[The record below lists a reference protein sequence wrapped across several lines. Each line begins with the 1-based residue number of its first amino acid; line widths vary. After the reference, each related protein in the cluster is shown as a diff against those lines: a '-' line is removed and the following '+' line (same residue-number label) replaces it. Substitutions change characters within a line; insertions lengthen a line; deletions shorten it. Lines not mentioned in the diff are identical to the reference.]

1 MTLSS
6 CATQGQRGGK
16 SSSFLRGKPYPL
28 NEREKREMSS
38 PLATLMGVLARDD
51 GGEGHTWY
59 SVVLGA
65 SEDPPEQGMPPV
77 TIESRQQDGQP

>member
-1 MTLSS
+1 
-6 CATQGQRGGK
+6 
-16 SSSFLRGKPYPL
+16 
-28 NEREKREMSS
+28 MSS